1 MIERSSRIRGDRGD
15 RVAYLRRI
23 PRLVDQRLELRRVV
37 EDRVSLIALE
47 IGVEPLCELPRT
59 AECNAVPG
67 VDLVGRDAQTLLH
80 DPA

>member
-1 MIERSSRIRGDRGD
+1 MIERSSRIRGDRSD

-37 EDRVSLIALE
+37 EDRVSLIAPE
-47 IGVEPLCELPRT
+47 VGVEPVCELPRT
-59 AECNAVPG
+59 AECHAVAG